1 MLTTRILIGIGLGLA
16 VGAIGGALMKRA
28 GGTCPLTCNPIGG
41 AVAGAAL
48 GWLIASMIG
57 GGVGGADALARIES
71 EEQFAA
77 EVLQADG
84 LVVVDFYQD
93 GCPPC
98 ARLAPV
104 LSELQ
109 QELGPAVRFRAVDV
123 RANGA
128 LAEKYQVQ
136 ATPTVLLFHTG
147 QVVGGWRGYRNKADA
162 RRAIDSA
169 LAEIQPKTQPAKD

>member
-16 VGAIGGALMKRA
+16 AGAIGGALMKRA

-57 GGVGGADALARIES
+57 GSGGGADALNRIEG

-77 EVLQADG
+77 EVLRAEG

-98 ARLAPV
+98 SRLAPV

-109 QELGPAVRFRAVDV
+109 QELGPQVHFRAVDV
-123 RANGA
+123 RTNGT

-147 QVVGGWRGYRNKADA
+147 QVIDGWRGYRNKADA
-162 RRAIDSA
+162 RRTIEGA
-169 LAEIQPKTQPAKD
+169 LAEIQPQT